1 MLGRPEDLPA
11 DYFKPGDKS
20 PETEALRQKILD
32 GFDETVMQF
41 FKEEGG
47 QVVIYDA
54 NHSQQD
60 RRYALRERFGKL
72 DSKIGIMF
80 LETICDDPAII
91 EANVRSVKIS
101 SPDYVGWDPEK
112 AVADFYKRIKNHE
125 DEYETIENPSFP
137 YVKIINVGQRI
148 VVNNIQGYLQ
158 SRVVFFLMNI
168 HNRSRTIYFARV
180 SSISPLHM

>member
-1 MLGRPEDLPA
+1 M
-11 DYFKPGDKS
+11 
-20 PETEALRQKILD
+20 
-32 GFDETVMQF
+32 
-41 FKEEGG
+41 
-47 QVVIYDA
+47 VIYDA